1 MQDQISE
8 KDNDQKSASIKE
20 KNSNLTVGLIFINLI
35 LLLIFLNWGYVSENQ
50 YYFNIILM
58 IGALSF
64 LLGGYALSYRGKGY
78 RAGGWLFVASL
89 VLAAAAIGLYLYAAG
104 MAAAFQH

>member
-8 KDNDQKSASIKE
+8 KDKDIVAIKE

-35 LLLIFLNWGYVSENQ
+35 LLSVFLNLGYVTENEHI
-50 YYFNIILM
+50 FNVILM

-78 RAGGWLFVASL
+78 RAGRWLFAASL

>member
-1 MQDQISE
+1 MQDRISE
-8 KDNDQKSASIKE
+8 KDGDQKNAAIQE

-78 RAGGWLFVASL
+78 RAGRWLFVASL